1 MLTTLSIYDRPL
13 HVEQMG
19 QSCGRG
25 VGALRISQDLN
36 QHRARFL
43 HRVLRSKVHEVIVV
57 EDLRAIHLLHGKE
70 YAVQVID
77 RTQLGDLYKSL
88 AGQHAHL
95 AAIQVDL
102 LLRFATRE
110 VW

>member
-25 VGALRISQDLN
+25 VGALRIGQDLN

-43 HRVLRSKVHEVIVV
+43 HRVLRGKVHEVVVV

-70 YAVQVID
+70 
-77 RTQLGDLYKSL
+77 
-88 AGQHAHL
+88 
-95 AAIQVDL
+95 
-102 LLRFATRE
+102 
-110 VW
+110 